1 MLNMSIGITGVAAAQ
16 AALQALAAHII
27 NPAEFL
33 QDVAVPYLRKD
44 IRKAFQSRGYRTWAP
59 LAQSTIRQKT
69 RKGFPATP
77 LVRTGRYQRATESLK
92 GLRVRR
98 NVLELDSPIPYAQ
111 YLEYGTRRMPAR
123 PVFSLVTKRLER
135 ELPRLFDRWVQR
147 RIRREFS

>member
-1 MLNMSIGITGVAAAQ
+1 MLNMSIGITGVAAVQ

-33 QDVAVPYLRKD
+33 QDIAVPYLKKD
-44 IRKAFQSRGYRTWAP
+44 IRRAFQSRGYRTWQP
-59 LAQSTIRQKT
+59 LAESTIRQKT
-69 RKGFPATP
+69 RQGYPSTP
-77 LVRTGRYQRATESLK
+77 LVRTGRYQRATESLR

-98 NVLELDSPIPYAQ
+98 NVLELDSPIPYAV
-111 YLEYGTRRMPAR
+111 YHEFGTRRMPAR
-123 PVFSLVTKRLER
+123 PVFSLVTRRLER

>member
-1 MLNMSIGITGVAAAQ
+1 MLNLNMSITGVAAAQ
-16 AALQALAAHII
+16 LALRALAAHII

-44 IRKAFQSRGYRTWAP
+44 IRRAFQSHGYRTWRP
-59 LAQSTIRQKT
+59 LAQSTVAQKA
-69 RKGFPATP
+69 KGGYSTAP
-77 LVRTGRYQRATESLK
+77 LVRTGRYQRTTESLK

-98 NVLELDSPIPYAQ
+98 NVLELDSPIPYAV
-111 YLEYGTRRMPAR
+111 YHEYGTRRIPAR